1 MSDAPVER
9 TMHAA
14 QTERIEHTERTERT
28 DSTERAER
36 TEHTTQTARTERTEH
51 TMQTAQADHA
61 ITKTRFSLQETDSNT
76 SARSGEF
83 HTAHGVIETPAFMP
97 VGTHATVKGLT
108 SAQLTQLGAQVILAN
123 SYHLYL
129 RPGTE
134 LIAKAGGL
142 HGFMAWRKPI
152 LTDSGGFQVFSLAN
166 TLKLDDDGVSFQSI
180 IDGSHHRW
188 TPEDNMRVQ
197 NQLGA
202 DIIMQLDECPPYP
215 AEHAQVARAV
225 RRSADWARRCRQAH
239 ENETQALFAIN
250 QGGLYDELRRESAM
264 RLLQIDADS
273 AGFAGF
279 GIGGYSVGEPHALM
293 LESLSEL
300 LPLFPPDKPRYL
312 MGVGN
317 PTTLVRAVALGVDMF
332 DCVLPTRTARM
343 GSAFSSEGRLNL
355 RNARF
360 KNDLGKLD
368 PSCDCPCCQEH
379 SRAYLRH
386 LIVSKEMLAAVLLSI
401 HNLHYLLDLMRKAR
415 QAVVE
420 QRYDDFLRAWEASP
434 AADDY

>member
-1 MSDAPVER
+1 MP
-9 TMHAA
+9 AA
-14 QTERIEHTERTERT
+14 QTGRTGQVAQPTQNKATKQATLTGHEH
-28 DSTERAER
+28 DST
-36 TEHTTQTARTERTEH
+36 H
-51 TMQTAQADHA
+51 
-61 ITKTRFSLQETDSNT
+61 IGTKPRFSPQKTDVRT
-76 SARSGEF
+76 SARAGEF
-83 HTAHGVIETPAFMP
+83 YTPHGVIQTPAFMP

-108 SAQLTQLGAQVILAN
+108 SAQLSQLGAQVILAN

-134 LIAKAGGL
+134 LIAQASGL
-142 HGFMAWRKPI
+142 HGFMGWQSPI

-180 IDGSHHRW
+180 VDGSHHRW

-215 AEHAQVARAV
+215 AEHEQVARAV
-225 RRSADWARRCRQAH
+225 RRSADWAARCRAAH
-239 ENETQALFAIN
+239 ENENQALFAIN
-250 QGGLYDELRRESAM
+250 QGGLYTDLRLESAN

-273 AGFAGF
+273 SGFAGF
-279 GIGGYSVGEPHALM
+279 GIGGYSVGEPHDLM
-293 LESLSEL
+293 LESLSEIV
-300 LPLFPPDKPRYL
+300 PTFPADRPRYL

-343 GSAFSSEGRLNL
+343 GSAFSSVGRLNL

-360 KNDLGKLD
+360 KDDLGKLD
-368 PSCDCPCCQEH
+368 PDCDCPCCQLH

-386 LIVSKEMLAAVLLSI
+386 LIISKEMLASVLLSI
-401 HNLHYLLDLMRKAR
+401 HNLYYLLDLMRKAR
-415 QAVVE
+415 QAIIE
-420 QRYDDFLRAWEASP
+420 QQYDKFLAAWEASS
-434 AADDY
+434 AVNDY